1 LSVAPTSA
9 AVTVGNTQSFTA
21 TGRDQYGAVIAAPV
35 NWTVTGGGSIDASSG
50 VFTATTTGGP
60 FTVTATSTT
69 DATIS
74 GTAAITVAPATA
86 PPVLTSLSV
95 APTSATV
102 TVGNTQSF
110 TATGRDQY
118 GAVIAAPVNWTVTGG
133 GIINGSGVFTASTA
147 GGPFTV
153 RATSTANGSITATAG
168 VTVTDTVVVPP
179 GNLALTHPVVISSQ
193 DGTLNAA
200 NAVDGNATTRWGSAE
215 GVDPQWI
222 YVDLGAS
229 YPINHVVLKWEAAY
243 ARSYQIQVSNNASSW
258 TTVFTT
264 TTGNGATDD
273 ISFASVNAR
282 YVRMN
287 GTRRATIYGYSL
299 WEFEVYGG

>member
-1 LSVAPTSA
+1 
-9 AVTVGNTQSFTA
+9 
-21 TGRDQYGAVIAAPV
+21 VIAAPV
-35 NWTVTGGGSIDASSG
+35 NWTVTGGGAIDVNSG
-50 VFTATTTGGP
+50 LFTAT
-60 FTVTATSTT
+60 
-69 DATIS
+69 I
-74 GTAAITVAPATA
+74 
-86 PPVLTSLSV
+86 
-95 APTSATV
+95 
-102 TVGNTQSF
+102 
-110 TATGRDQY
+110 
-118 GAVIAAPVNWTVTGG
+118 
-133 GIINGSGVFTASTA
+133 A

-243 ARSYQIQVSNNASSW
+243 ARSYQIQVSNNASTW